1 MHIPSIVRNRR
12 SIAAATAL
20 GLFAAAAVSYNLQ
33 AATNPSHTIHVAC
46 THQYG
51 TTELDVDHIASG
63 PDSTTNGA
71 GATLVLEAH
80 ETTFPSQSG
89 SVAVDSYEDVTTR
102 VVADGV
108 TVNSASISQPGSVDA
123 TVSVDG
129 NTVTI
134 VIPGPVAGGATITTP
149 EITIDTSVTAAQGG
163 SVTLAPG
170 SPFYAVRANTSAVGA
185 VNVSCEPADD
195 TQRANAT
202 LTVPVGAPDTSPP
215 SITFIEPNESSV
227 YGFGEEIAAA
237 YTCSDQST
245 PVTCEGTV
253 PNGEP
258 LDTTSS
264 GVHEFAVTA
273 TDSLGN
279 TATET
284 IEYVVLPEGAPPP
297 DRPGY
302 TALDPARLLDTREG
316 PVADTVD
323 DAHLGGGKSAG
334 GNTVELQVAG
344 RGGVPED
351 AMGVVLNVT
360 ATENEGPGHVTAYPC
375 GEERPLTSNLNYSVA
390 DDVRPN
396 AAIAR
401 LSDDG
406 KVCLYTFGAATH
418 LVVDVNGYF
427 PFGARFAS
435 FNPGRLLDTRAD
447 HDTIDGVEQDGATA
461 AGGEIV
467 LQVAG
472 RHNVPDSAV
481 AAILNVTALSAGG
494 PGFATLYPCDEQ
506 RPTSSNVNFGAD
518 EGAVANMVVSKL
530 SGDGTVCLFTGVS
543 GADLIVDVSGYL
555 PSGAEYVSLNP
566 GRLLDTR
573 PDRPT
578 VDGADAGAGKPV
590 VGEPLELQIGGRHG
604 VDGDASAVVLN
615 VTATEVDGAGY
626 FKVYPCGTEPNAS
639 SVNFA
644 APMQTRANAVIAKLS
659 PTGTVCIVAKPMS
672 GHVVVDVSGFVPA
685 QSTNPP
691 PPPPPSTTTTTTT
704 TLPGATTTTTTTEPG
719 ATTTTIPAACPDQA
733 LYDELLAQYNQI
745 PPLLLPIAG
754 PPILL
759 LMAQLDENGDGN
771 ACNDPDD

>member
-1 MHIPSIVRNRR
+1 MRIPSFVRNRR
-12 SIAAATAL
+12 SIAAATAVGML
-20 GLFAAAAVSYNLQ
+20 AAAAVSYNLH
-33 AATNPSHTIHVAC
+33 AATNPNHTIHVAC
-46 THQYG
+46 AHQYG

-71 GATLVLEAH
+71 SAALVLEAH

-89 SVAVDSYEDVTTR
+89 TVTVDNYENVTTR
-102 VVADGV
+102 VVASGV
-108 TVNSASISQPGSVDA
+108 TVNSASITKAGSVDA

-149 EITIDTSVTAAQGG
+149 EVTIETSVTASEGG

-202 LTVPVGAPDTSPP
+202 LTVAVGAPDTSPP

-227 YGFGEEIAAA
+227 YANGEDTAAA

-253 PNGEP
+253 PNGDP
-258 LDTTSS
+258 LDTTTP
-264 GVHEFAVTA
+264 GVQDFTVTA

-279 TATET
+279 TVTET

-302 TALDPARLLDTREG
+302 TALDPARLLDTRSG
-316 PVADTVD
+316 PVADTID
-323 DAHLGGGKSAG
+323 DAHLGAGKSAG
-334 GNTVELQVAG
+334 GHTVELQVAG

-360 ATENEGPGHVTAYPC
+360 ATENDGPGHVTVYPC
-375 GEERPLTSNLNYSVA
+375 GEERPVTSNLNYSVA
-390 DDVRPN
+390 QDLRPN
-396 AAIAR
+396 AAISR

-461 AGGEIV
+461 GGGQIE

-472 RHNVPDSAV
+472 RHNVPESAL
-481 AAILNVTALSAGG
+481 AAVLNVTALSAGG
-494 PGFATLYPCDEQ
+494 PGYVTLYPCDEV
-506 RPTSSNVNFGAD
+506 RPTSSHVNFGAD
-518 EGAVANMVVSKL
+518 EGAVANLVVAKL
-530 SGDGTVCLFTGVS
+530 SDAGTVCLFTGVS
-543 GADLIVDVSGYL
+543 GANLIVDVSGYL
-555 PSGAEYVSLNP
+555 PNGAEYTPLNP

-573 PDRPT
+573 ADRPT
-578 VDGADAGAGKPV
+578 VDGVDAGEGKPAI
-590 VGEPLELQIGGRHG
+590 GEVIELQIGGRHG
-604 VDGDASAVVLN
+604 VDGDASAAVLN

-626 FKVYPCGTEPNAS
+626 FKVYPCGDEPNAS

-659 PTGTVCIVAKPMS
+659 ATGTVCIVAKPVS
-672 GHVVVDVSGFVPA
+672 GHMVVDVSGFVPA
-685 QSTNPP
+685 QTPLPP

-704 TLPGATTTTTTTEPG
+704 LPGGATTTTTTLPG
-719 ATTTTIPAACPDQA
+719 TPTTPPTTVPATCPEQGIYDATLAMYNA
-733 LYDELLAQYNQI
+733 LPN
-745 PPLLLPIAG
+745 PLLLSV
-754 PPILL
+754 LQ
-759 LMAQLDENGDGN
+759 QLDPDGDGN
-771 ACNDPDD
+771 ACN

>member
-1 MHIPSIVRNRR
+1 MRIPSLVRNRR
-12 SIAAATAL
+12 SVAAATAVGML
-20 GLFAAAAVSYNLQ
+20 AAAAVSYNLH
-33 AATNPSHTIHVAC
+33 AATNPNHTIHVAC

-51 TTELDVDHIASG
+51 TTELDVDHIATG
-63 PDSTTNGA
+63 PDSTTNA
-71 GATLVLEAH
+71 ASAPLVLEAH
-80 ETTFPSQSG
+80 ETTFPPASNG
-89 SVAVDSYEDVTTR
+89 IAVNDYENITTR

-108 TVNSASISQPGSVDA
+108 TVNSASITQAGSVDA

-149 EITIDTSVTAAQGG
+149 EVTIETSVTATEGG

-170 SPFYAVRANTSAVGA
+170 TPFYAVRANTSAVGP
-185 VNVSCEPADD
+185 VNVSCEPADE

-202 LTVPVGAPDTSPP
+202 LTVAVEAPDTAPP

-227 YGFGEEIAAA
+227 YGHGEEIIVA
-237 YTCSDQST
+237 YTCSDQSS

-253 PNGEP
+253 PNGAP
-258 LDTTSS
+258 LDTTAS
-264 GVHEFAVTA
+264 GVHEFTVTA

-279 TATET
+279 TTTET

-302 TALDPARLLDTREG
+302 TALDPARLLDTRSG
-316 PVADTVD
+316 PIADTID
-323 DAHLGGGKSAG
+323 DVHLGEGKSAG
-334 GNTVELQVAG
+334 GHTVELQVAG
-344 RGGVPED
+344 RGGVPDD

-360 ATENEGPGHVTAYPC
+360 ATENDGAGHVTVYPC
-375 GEERPLTSNLNYSVA
+375 GEERPVTSNLNYSVA
-390 DDVRPN
+390 QDLRPN
-396 AAIAR
+396 AAISR

-461 AGGEIV
+461 GGGQIV

-472 RHNVPDSAV
+472 RHNVPDSAL
-481 AAILNVTALSAGG
+481 AAVLNVTALAAGG
-494 PGFATLYPCDEQ
+494 PGYVTLYPCDED
-506 RPTSSNVNFGAD
+506 RPNSSNVNFGAD
-518 EGAVANMVVSKL
+518 EGAVANLVVAKL
-530 SGDGTVCLFTGVS
+530 SGEGTVCLFTGVS

-555 PSGAEYVSLNP
+555 PNGAEYTPLNP

-573 PDRPT
+573 PGRAT
-578 VDGADAGAGKPV
+578 VDDADAGDGKPA
-590 VGEPLELQIGGRHG
+590 VGEVIELQVGGRHG
-604 VDGDASAVVLN
+604 VDADASAAVLN

-626 FKVYPCGTEPNAS
+626 FKVYPCGDEPNAS

-659 PTGTVCIVAKPMS
+659 PTGTVCIVAKPVS
-672 GHVVVDVSGFVPA
+672 GHVVVDVAGFVPV
-685 QSTNPP
+685 QTTPP
-691 PPPPPSTTTTTTT
+691 TPPPPPSTTTTTTLPGGSTTTTT
-704 TLPGATTTTTTTEPG
+704 TLPGATTTTV
-719 ATTTTIPAACPDQA
+719 PAACLDQVAYDLA
-733 LYDELLAQYNQI
+733 LATYNAL
-745 PPLLLPIAG
+745 PPALLPIAG
-754 PPILL
+754 PPLL
-759 LMAQLDENGDGN
+759 TQMAQLDPDGDGN
-771 ACNDPDD
+771 ACN